1 MSSVSSRIKS
11 GSGQDAPH
19 EESLDRVTWA
29 LRRADLAMQAAKEPP
44 LRAVGV
50 PGSQYQVLINLATVP
65 GITAAELARLL
76 GITPQAVALLTAK
89 LLEQGLIERRAHP
102 RHRTVQELHLTE
114 AGRTELDKA
123 EHIISDLE
131 RHVRESLGAQ
141 RYKQLRALL
150 NQVIDELPKWS
161 PPDQRQ

>member
-1 MSSVSSRIKS
+1 MSGVSSRIVP
-11 GSGQDAPH
+11 GSGQEASR

-50 PGSQYQVLINLATVP
+50 PSSQYQVLINLETAP
-65 GITAAELARLL
+65 GITAAELARLV

-114 AGRTELDKA
+114 AGRTELGKA
-123 EHIISDLE
+123 ERIISDLE
-131 RHVRESLGAQ
+131 RHVRDSLGTQ

-150 NQVIDELPKWS
+150 GQVIEDLPKWS
-161 PPDQRQ
+161 PPTPRQ